1 MTLPALF
8 TLAVL
13 VAAIAAMIRDVLPP
27 TGAILGAL
35 VLLLLAGIVS
45 PAEALSGF
53 SNPAPITVAAL
64 YVVARAVEK
73 TGALQPLVRRMLGDG
88 EGGRTGLVRLLAPT
102 AGASA
107 FLNNTPIV
115 AMLTPQVSNWAH
127 QRGHPPSWFLMPLS
141 FAAILGGTMTLV
153 GTSTNIVVSGLMEAA
168 GMGPLGMF
176 ELSVVGFPLAV
187 AGLAVVVWL
196 APLVLPDRRGVRREF
211 EDEERQFVFGME
223 VERGGPLDGAT
234 VEDGGLRH
242 LNGVFLAE
250 IQRVGEALAP
260 ARPDTILRGGDR
272 LIFVGQV
279 DQVVDLQKMRGLRS
293 TEHAHAFGLSRPGH
307 TFFEVVVSDASPLSG
322 STLKE
327 VGFRGRYQ
335 GAVLA
340 IHRAGERIHAKLG
353 EVRIRHGD
361 TLLLLTDD
369 GFGDRWRHRNDF
381 LLVSRLGGSPPV
393 GTRMAFFTGA
403 VTLGMVAVV
412 ALGVMPMLN
421 AALLAAL
428 LMTAGG
434 ALTAA
439 EARSAVDLDVII
451 LIAAAFGLG
460 EALRSSGLADVL
472 GGGIVASS
480 QALGPLG
487 VLLGVAL
494 ATLILTELIT
504 NNAAAVL
511 MFPIAVSA
519 AAVSGLDPRPFAIVV
534 AFSASAA
541 FLSPVGYQT
550 NTMVYG
556 PGGYRFL
563 DYLRLGIPLTVV
575 LMAVMALLV
584 PHFWSF

>member
-8 TLAVL
+8 TLVVL
-13 VAAIAAMIRDVLPP
+13 VAAIAAMIRDLLPP
-27 TGAILGAL
+27 AGAVLGAL
-35 VLLLLAGIVS
+35 VLLLLFGVVT

-64 YVVARAVEK
+64 YVVARAVER
-73 TGALQPLVRRMLGDG
+73 TGALQPLVRSMLG
-88 EGGRTGLVRLLAPT
+88 EGPSSRTGLARLLVPT

-115 AMLTPQVSNWAH
+115 AMLTPQVSDWAYR
-127 QRGHPPSWFLMPLS
+127 QGHPPSWFLMPLS
-141 FAAILGGTMTLV
+141 FAAILGGTITLV
-153 GTSTNIVVSGLMEAA
+153 GTSTNIVVSGLMVAS
-168 GMGPLGMF
+168 GMEPLGMF
-176 ELSVVGFPLAV
+176 ELSVVGLPLAV
-187 AGLAVVVWL
+187 AGLVVIVVL

-211 EDEERQFVFGME
+211 EDETREFVFGME
-223 VERGGPLDGAT
+223 VEVGGPLDGST

-250 IQRVGEALAP
+250 IHRDGEALAP
-260 ARPDTILRGGDR
+260 ARPDTTLRGGDR

-279 DQVVDLQKMRGLRS
+279 DQVVDLQKLRGLRS
-293 TEHAHAFGLSRPGH
+293 TEHAHALDLTRPGH
-307 TFFEVVVSDASPLSG
+307 TFYEVVVSDSSPLAG

-327 VGFRGRYQ
+327 LGFRGRYQ

-353 EVRIRHGD
+353 GVRIRHGD
-361 TLLLLTDD
+361 TLLILTDD
-369 GFGDRWRHRNDF
+369 GFGDRWRHRSDF
-381 LLVSRLGGSPPV
+381 LLVSHLGGSPPV
-393 GTRMAFFTGA
+393 GTRMAFFTAA
-403 VTLGMVAVV
+403 VTAGMVGVV
-412 ALGVMPMLN
+412 AVGLMPMLN
-421 AALLAAL
+421 ASLLAAV

-460 EALRSSGLADVL
+460 EALRSSGLADL
-472 GGGIVASS
+472 LAGGIVASS
-480 QALGPLG
+480 QTLGPLG
-487 VLLGVAL
+487 ILLGVAVV
-494 ATLILTELIT
+494 TMILTELIT
-504 NNAAAVL
+504 NNAASVL
-511 MFPIAVSA
+511 IFPIAISTA
-519 AAVSGLDPRPFAIVV
+519 AAAGLDPRPFAVIV

-563 DYLRLGIPLTVV
+563 DYLRLGVPLTFV
-575 LMAVMALLV
+575 LLAVLAILV
-584 PHFWSF
+584 PRFWGF